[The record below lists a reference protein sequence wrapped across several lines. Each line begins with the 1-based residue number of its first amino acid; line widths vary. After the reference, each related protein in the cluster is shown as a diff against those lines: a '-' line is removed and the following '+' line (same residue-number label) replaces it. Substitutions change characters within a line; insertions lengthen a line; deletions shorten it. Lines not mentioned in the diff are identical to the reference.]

1 LSQGRGWKSQC
12 RARSRS
18 TRVFPDHRGLHAVV
32 ENLARCSSRSPR
44 TQRRGSAK
52 LTAGPDGRQT
62 APDQARIAKHQAL
75 ERVRKAASS
84 KQQAEGRRRGSPRSS
99 ITSEE
104 APNERGTARFANLDN
119 GVFDRLG
126 RYEAML
132 WRQAVQ
138 MLIDCS
144 PRSDVV
150 REKTN

>member
-32 ENLARCSSRSPR
+32 ENLARCSRRSPR

-84 KQQAEGRRRGSPRSS
+84 KQQAASSKQQAASSKQKEEEEVHRALPSHQKRRQMNGAPRGSPIS
-99 ITSEE
+99 TM
-104 APNERGTARFANLDN
+104 A
-119 GVFDRLG
+119 
-126 RYEAML
+126 
-132 WRQAVQ
+132 
-138 MLIDCS
+138 CS
-144 PRSDVV
+144 TGLAATKQCCGGKRC
-150 REKTN
+150 RC